1 MNLIIL
7 KIYCKQQF
15 TIHNDYKRE
24 DIMANKQ
31 KATKNFK
38 LSIKGILYVDENKN
52 LIVSIEDRGEFDLVT
67 MLSEFLGRECSI
79 SVTYD
84 EDYTTP
90 EVDEETG
97 EII

>member
-1 MNLIIL
+1 
-7 KIYCKQQF
+7 
-15 TIHNDYKRE
+15 
-24 DIMANKQ
+24 MAQ

-38 LSIKGILYVDENKN
+38 LSIKGVLDLDENKN
-52 LIVSIEDRGEFDLVT
+52 LIVSIEDRGEFDLST
-67 MLSEFLGRECSI
+67 MLDEFLGRECSI

-90 EVDEETG
+90 DVDTETG

>member
-1 MNLIIL
+1 
-7 KIYCKQQF
+7 
-15 TIHNDYKRE
+15 
-24 DIMANKQ
+24 MAQ

-38 LSIKGILYVDENKN
+38 LSIKGVLDVDENRN
-52 LIVSIEDRGEFDLVT
+52 LIVSIEDRGEFDLST
-67 MLSEFLGRECSI
+67 MLEGFLGRECSI

-90 EVDEETG
+90 TVDEETG